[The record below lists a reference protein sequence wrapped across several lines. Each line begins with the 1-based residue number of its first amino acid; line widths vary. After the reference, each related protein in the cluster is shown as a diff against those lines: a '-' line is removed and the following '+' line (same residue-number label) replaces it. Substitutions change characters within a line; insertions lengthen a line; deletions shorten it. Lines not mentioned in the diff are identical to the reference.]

1 MKKLI
6 LFTVTFLIGMV
17 LNAQETFFPTKN
29 GTVLIYKTFDKKDK
43 ITSLVKYTIKDVK
56 INGSDLDI
64 TYQCESLDPKEKLVF
79 KEDITIH
86 QKGDKL
92 YFDMGNFINKA
103 AFQQNGEIPANVEIT
118 GNNMEIPLNPKAGD
132 LLPDANVAMAL
143 KMGFVNMKMAADITN
158 RKVESI
164 EDVTVTAGTFKTYRF
179 SSVVN
184 ASAMGIKTSSKMI
197 EWYAKGVGTIK
208 SESYDKKGDLQSR
221 TELVELQK

>member
-1 MKKLI
+1 MKQFLFLTII
-6 LFTVTFLIGMV
+6 LFSGLV
-17 LNAQETFFPTKN
+17 LKAQETFFPTKN

-43 ITSLVKYTIKDVK
+43 LTSLVKYTIKDVK
-56 INGSDLDI
+56 TNGSDFDI

-86 QKGDKL
+86 QKDDKL
-92 YFDMGNFINKA
+92 YFDMSNFINKS

-143 KMGFVNMKMAADITN
+143 KMGFVNMKMSADIIN
-158 RKVESI
+158 RKVEDI

-208 SESYDKKGDLQSR
+208 SESYDKKGDLQAH
-221 TELVELQK
+221 TELVDIK